1 MEPAQVMKELG
12 LTEHKLRFTSSVTME
27 TTVPHHVFM
36 ERMQCELERYF
47 IWLSLFPISGDPE
60 KKYKTLK
67 LRQRKRRQPKYSW
80 NLYFSLQC

>member
-27 TTVPHHVFM
+27 TTVPHHVFV

-47 IWLSLFPISGDPE
+47 IFVVKERDLGENSKSLFLLQPFLQFAILSY
-60 KKYKTLK
+60 KY
-67 LRQRKRRQPKYSW
+67 
-80 NLYFSLQC
+80 